1 MFTPINLR
9 KWVDEHRHLL
19 QPPVSNKAVWVDE
32 RDTIVM
38 VVGGPNARN
47 DYHVQATEEF
57 FYQVK
62 GDITLRII
70 HPETGKPHDLIL
82 REGDIYLLPA
92 GVPHSPMRPKDTIGL
107 VIEQKRPA
115 GSEDRL
121 RWYCD
126 ECGEVVHEARFTL
139 ENIAVD
145 LKRIM
150 EQFWQDDALRT
161 CGACGHEVEQP
172 GEAQP
177 PAAAAS

>member
-1 MFTPINLR
+1 MFTPLNLR
-9 KWVDEHRHLL
+9 KWVDDNRHLL

-47 DYHVQATEEF
+47 DYHVQDTEEF
-57 FYQVK
+57 FYQVQ

-70 HPETGKPHDLIL
+70 HPDTGKPHDVIL
-82 REGDIYLLPA
+82 REGEIYLLPA

-107 VIEQKRPA
+107 VIEQKRPE
-115 GSEDRL
+115 GSKDRL

-126 ECGEVVHEARFTL
+126 ACGEMVHEAFFTL

-161 CGACGHEVEQP
+161 CKCGAKVEQP
-172 GEAQP
+172 GDAQP
-177 PAAAAS
+177 PVPAAS